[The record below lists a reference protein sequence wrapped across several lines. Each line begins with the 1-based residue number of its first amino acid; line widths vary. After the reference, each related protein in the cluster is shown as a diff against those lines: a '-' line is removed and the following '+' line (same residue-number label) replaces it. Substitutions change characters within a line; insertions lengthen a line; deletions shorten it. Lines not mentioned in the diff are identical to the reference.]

1 MKTLWSEIDPIVG
14 HLRRYNKK
22 EVERLSSEV
31 KFKIIDSGYYF
42 NFYVLTIFFLRV
54 LSYLIGIRKGWDKI
68 LKEEKGNH
76 KNNRGIINR
85 MIENMHK
92 RSIKMLKKGCKQ
104 IIGTSMYIVLEKD

>member
-68 LKEEKGNH
+68 LKEENNH
-76 KNNRGIINR
+76 KNDRGIINR
-85 MIENMHK
+85 IIENLHL
-92 RSIKMLKKGCKQ
+92 RSIKLLLKGRKQ